1 MTVLDVSS
9 RDAGG
14 NNHGADTFV
23 LNQGAN
29 YTVRHPTR
37 YLCRTEW
44 GVARFLLLPPGMT
57 GGNSSSSATAMLS
70 KDASL
75 SMSTQH

>member
-29 YTVRHPTR
+29 YMPSDKISMSHGMGCGTI
-37 YLCRTEW
+37 
-44 GVARFLLLPPGMT
+44 LLPPGMT

-70 KDASL
+70 KDVSL
-75 SMSTQH
+75 SRSAQH

>member
-29 YTVRHPTR
+29 YMPSDKISMSH
-37 YLCRTEW
+37 
-44 GVARFLLLPPGMT
+44 GMGCGT
-57 GGNSSSSATAMLS
+57 ILASSSWDDGREFFFFSNG
-70 KDASL
+70 DVE
-75 SMSTQH
+75 